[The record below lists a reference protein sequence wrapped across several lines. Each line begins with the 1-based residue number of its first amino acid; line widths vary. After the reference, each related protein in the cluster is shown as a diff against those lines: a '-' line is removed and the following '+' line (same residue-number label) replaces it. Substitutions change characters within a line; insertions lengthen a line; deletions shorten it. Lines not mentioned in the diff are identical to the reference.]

1 MGKATVF
8 PENEQRERCER
19 KMKIEYMCVKI
30 KLHTCIVS
38 ANTKNSVKSV

>member
-19 KMKIEYMCVKI
+19 KMKIEYMCARI
-30 KLHTCIVS
+30 KLHTCIDLV
-38 ANTKNSVKSV
+38 NTKTQRKS